1 MSSLSG
7 RRSRICRVEEND
19 VARNP
24 WNSSFIRLED
34 ESIYLWKCN
43 YFYLLL
49 LVIGMIEEC
58 IKCQYAHFS
67 LYITVDFI
75 LLYSFN
81 IFVCWQYEINRI
93 F

>member
-1 MSSLSG
+1 M
-7 RRSRICRVEEND
+7 CRAGERY

-24 WNSSFIRLED
+24 WNSSFIRLQD
-34 ESIYLWKCN
+34 ESIRLLKCN

-49 LVIGMIEEC
+49 LAIGMILEC
-58 IKCQYAHFS
+58 IKSQYARFS
-67 LYITVDFI
+67 LYITIDFI
-75 LLYSFN
+75 LLYSFG